1 MKYFTY
7 QGSNHDCGFASLKML
22 LANLSNNKDYLHLK
36 KEGRK
41 DNYSFLDLIKIGN
54 EHGLTLKA
62 YKYATSEVNEI
73 KTPFLALIDE
83 NHLVL
88 VKENKRG
95 KYLIYDPGKGIYKMK
110 HSEFDQ
116 VWTGKTLEV
125 VDYVKQDYHQKAN
138 RIMPIKTNLI
148 SLGISIVSLAAILVG
163 FFFVKEDAYFFIP
176 IICLAVFSISEL
188 VDNWY
193 LIKELNFFD
202 KKYIPLFFE
211 YKEDDI
217 KKQYQDYVKFK
228 SDYFAYGRK
237 FYSACIISALIIVV
251 LVINNPLH
259 SIACLSLICFILFE
273 RILFKRK
280 DDDVKQNMSKNEDML
295 ISYDNQNLIEDILLI
310 NQNANSFALSV
321 SIRKCINTF
330 VLVILSFTMMM
341 VTHNISVNFILFH
354 FGVFYVYFNNIEAI
368 IMMGE
373 SGKEFSLAKARFLD
387 ACNL

>member
-7 QGSNHDCGFASLKML
+7 QGSNHDCGFAGLKML
-22 LANLSNNKDYLHLK
+22 LANLSNNKGYLHLK

-41 DNYSFLDLIKIGN
+41 DNYSFLDLIKIAS

-148 SLGISIVSLAAILVG
+148 SLAISIVSLAAILVG

-176 IICLAVFSISEL
+176 IICLAIFSISEL

-202 KKYIPLFFE
+202 KK
-211 YKEDDI
+211 
-217 KKQYQDYVKFK
+217 
-228 SDYFAYGRK
+228 
-237 FYSACIISALIIVV
+237 SAHIRMFLVVLASNNDALI
-251 LVINNPLH
+251 
-259 SIACLSLICFILFE
+259 S
-273 RILFKRK
+273 
-280 DDDVKQNMSKNEDML
+280 
-295 ISYDNQNLIEDILLI
+295 
-310 NQNANSFALSV
+310 
-321 SIRKCINTF
+321 
-330 VLVILSFTMMM
+330 
-341 VTHNISVNFILFH
+341 
-354 FGVFYVYFNNIEAI
+354 VYF
-368 IMMGE
+368 MVY
-373 SGKEFSLAKARFLD
+373 SLFLLTV
-387 ACNL
+387 NLLRLNVIHLKTYKFASR